1 MHCLV
6 SVFFLASFLH
16 AMPTFVLRTQLVML
30 RMYTSLSQYF
40 FYKTQ
45 VWHELN
51 APSYHQPSS
60 FLAPVPTLVN
70 TNVSKLA
77 YSSEFWSGIV
87 TCYDISCWLCIL
99 TCLLQCIRNSI
110 RCMVRDSTN
119 AKMLSLAMKMFL
131 KFLYSAV
138 LQLNP
143 NKLT

>member
-110 RCMVRDSTN
+110 RRMVRDSTN